1 MTNFEKIK
9 LIVNQLQFYIEEGL
23 ITENECGSVLEEIY
37 SAMEILEDCGAIN
50 DGTFK
55 EEMAALEKVKDIK

>member
-37 SAMEILEDCGAIN
+37 SAMEILEDCGAVDN
-50 DGTFK
+50 ETFK
-55 EEMAALEKVKDIK
+55 QEMKALEKVANIK

>member
-9 LIVNQLQFYIEEGL
+9 LIANQLQFYIEEGI

-37 SAMEILEDCGAIN
+37 STMEILEDCGAVN
-50 DGTFK
+50 NEDFK
-55 EEMAALEKVKDIK
+55 KEMAALEKVINIK